1 MLHRYAPRLAALVFM
16 LLGLS
21 PAAAVA
27 QQNQAN
33 PYFEFLQARRLEGEG
48 KPDAALA
55 ALQRAAAADPRSA
68 EIKAEIAALYFRQ
81 RPPARVEGEKFA
93 REALA
98 IDENN
103 VEANRALG
111 DMYARAVDDA
121 IRARTAPAPQDVKN
135 AVLYLE
141 RAAAGMVGTDINLQ
155 YYLGQMYLRDNQA
168 QKAVQAFVKVVAQS
182 PGNAQAR
189 QLLAGAYAA
198 AGDLKGAIGT
208 LSELVDYAPQLAET
222 LALYLEQDGQLKE
235 AAAAYTVALSQQP
248 NNRQLK
254 VRRIAVLYQAKD
266 YTQAARL
273 AAEARKQHPDDVNF
287 ARLQARALFDGGDR
301 NGGIAIAEA
310 AVKTIAAKDA
320 QTQFALVDMYSDVG
334 RPADAEKLL
343 RQMLANEP
351 ANPTVLNHLGYL
363 LANRGEQLDEAVTL
377 VKKAL
382 EAKPDQPEF
391 LDSLGWAYYKRG
403 ELNDAVRY
411 LAQAAAKLPD
421 NSEVQDHLGDAHAKR
436 GSMQDAISAWTKA
449 LAGDGQ
455 GIQKGDVEKKIADAK
470 VKIQNAK

>member
-1 MLHRYAPRLAALVFM
+1 MLHSYAPRRAALVLV

-21 PAAAVA
+21 PVAALA
-27 QQNQAN
+27 QQNQVN

-48 KPDAALA
+48 NPDAALA
-55 ALQRAAAADPRSA
+55 ALLRAAAADPRSA
-68 EIKAEIAALYFRQ
+68 EIKAEIAALYFRK

-121 IRARTAPAPQDVKN
+121 IRARTTPPAQDVKN
-135 AVLYLE
+135 SILYLE
-141 RAAAGMVGTDINLQ
+141 RAAAGMVAPDINLQ
-155 YYLGQMYLRDNQA
+155 YYLGQMYLRDNQP

-235 AAAAYTVALSQQP
+235 AAAYTVALSQQP

-254 VRRIAVLYQAKD
+254 VRRIAALYQAKD
-266 YTQAARL
+266 YTQAARY

-301 NGGIAIAEA
+301 NGGIAAAEA
-310 AVKTIAAKDA
+310 AVKAFPKDA
-320 QTQFALVDMYSDVG
+320 QTQFVLVDMYSDAG
-334 RPADAEKLL
+334 RPGDAEKLL
-343 RQMLANEP
+343 RQMLSNEP
-351 ANPTVLNHLGYL
+351 SNPTVQTHLAYL

-382 EAKPDQPEF
+382 EARPDQPEF

-411 LAQAAAKLPD
+411 LAQAAAKLPE

-436 GSMQDAISAWTKA
+436 GAMQDAINAWTKA

-455 GIQKGDVEKKIADAK
+455 GIQKTDVEKKIADAK

>member
-1 MLHRYAPRLAALVFM
+1 M
-16 LLGLS
+16 
-21 PAAAVA
+21 
-27 QQNQAN
+27 
-33 PYFEFLQARRLEGEG
+33 
-48 KPDAALA
+48 
-55 ALQRAAAADPRSA
+55 
-68 EIKAEIAALYFRQ
+68 
-81 RPPARVEGEKFA
+81 RV
-93 REALA
+93 
-98 IDENN
+98 
-103 VEANRALG
+103 
-111 DMYARAVDDA
+111 
-121 IRARTAPAPQDVKN
+121 RTAPAPQDVKN
-135 AVLYLE
+135 AILYLE
-141 RAAAGMVGTDINLQ
+141 RAAAGMVAPDINLQ
-155 YYLGQMYLRDNQA
+155 YYLGQMYLRDNQP
-168 QKAVQAFVKVVAQS
+168 QKAVQAFVRVVAQS

-189 QLLAGAYAA
+189 QQLAGAYAA

-222 LALYLEQDGQLKE
+222 LALYLEQDGQPKE

-254 VRRIAVLYQAKD
+254 VRRIAALFQAKD
-266 YTQAARL
+266 YSQAARY
-273 AAEARKQHPDDVNF
+273 AAEARKQHPDDANF

-301 NGGIAIAEA
+301 TGGIALAESTA
-310 AVKTIAAKDA
+310 KAFPKDA
-320 QTQFALVDMYSDVG
+320 PTQFVLVDMYSDAG
-334 RPADAEKLL
+334 RPGDAEKLL
-343 RQMLANEP
+343 RQMLASEP
-351 ANPTVLNHLGYL
+351 SNPTVLNHLGYL

-421 NSEVQDHLGDAHAKR
+421 NSEVQDHLGDAHARR